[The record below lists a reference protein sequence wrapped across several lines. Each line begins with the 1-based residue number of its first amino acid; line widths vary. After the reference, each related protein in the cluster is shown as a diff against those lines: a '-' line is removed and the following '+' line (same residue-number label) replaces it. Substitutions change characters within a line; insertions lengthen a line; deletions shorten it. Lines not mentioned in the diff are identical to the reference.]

1 MTKIKFHFTFI
12 SLILLS
18 AITFSQ
24 DSKLNLFINEF
35 MASNSKTIAD
45 PDYNLYS
52 DWIEIYNGCDTSVN
66 LYGYYITDEFSNKT
80 KWQIDTKIIV
90 RPNSFVGF
98 WADDSSRK
106 NHTNFKLSANG
117 GEICLFSPNEI
128 LIDSITYLKQTTDK
142 SFGRYPDG
150 TSEWKIFDFP
160 TPGTKND
167 SSHFKLQAPSPIF
180 SIQSGFSTN
189 SHIVE
194 IYSELDS
201 SKIYYTID
209 GSIPTENDSL
219 YSHPIEV
226 LQTTVIRAK
235 VFEDSFSPSKTITNT
250 YFINENSELPIFSI
264 ATNADNFFSN
274 DSGIY
279 VEGTNGIEGNCST
292 SPRNWNQDWERPISL
307 EFFEADKN
315 LAFKINAGIKI
326 NGGCSRLYNQKSL
339 AIFMRN
345 EYGFGKLNYQLFPY
359 KQIYEFNNFI
369 LRSSA
374 QDWYRTMFR
383 DGMIQTLIK
392 SGMDIDYQEYRP
404 SIVFINGEYWGIH
417 NIREKLNEHYLEA
430 NHGVDP
436 NNVDII
442 EISKDVF
449 VNNGDRIEYDNLI
462 NFVSSNDMSLSES
475 YNYIK
480 SVVDIDEYINY
491 QIAEIYSANAD
502 WPGSNS
508 KLWRPKTVTGKWR
521 WMIYDLDFGFGGNSQ
536 GQYFSNTLELA
547 TATNGDDWPNPPW
560 STLLFR
566 KFLENEN
573 FKNEFIQRFAVQMN
587 TTFNVSKVLH
597 LIDSLQ
603 TNIAPEIPRH
613 KERWA
618 KSISYGEWNNL
629 VEIMREF
636 ARQRPSYVSQ
646 HFMDKFQLS
655 GMESLNIENANIL
668 NGKIILH
675 TTEIRES
682 NYNISLFKD
691 VPVKLEAVPMPG
703 YRFAGWEGLV
713 TDSSKVVSF
722 YLDYPSKIIAKFE
735 KDSLQSTNVVIN
747 EINYNSHSAF
757 DTDDWIELFNNTD
770 STINLS
776 NWIFKDE
783 DDSHIFTFAEN
794 CFIGKREYLV
804 LCKDTLMFSSLF
816 PNVKNIVGNF
826 DFGLNGS
833 GELIRL
839 FDGNLIVADSLTY
852 DDNLPWEIEADG
864 NGATLEL
871 IHPNFDNSL
880 ALSWRA
886 SAKHGSPG
894 TINSV
899 YTKVEKIEEN
909 LFPEKFVLE
918 QNYPNP
924 FNPTTT
930 IKYSIPNNIK
940 SETLNV
946 KLIVFDILGNEV
958 ATLVN
963 EKKSAGNHLV
973 SFEASNLSSGVYFY
987 KMQAGDFV
995 NTKKMVLIR

>member
-12 SLILLS
+12 SLILLN
-18 AITFSQ
+18 AVTFSQ

-35 MASNSKTIAD
+35 MASNSKSIAD
-45 PDYNLYS
+45 PDYNQYS

-117 GEICLFSPNEI
+117 GEIGLFSPNEI
-128 LIDSITYLKQTTDK
+128 LIDSVTYLKQTTDK

-150 TSEWKIFDFP
+150 ASEWKIFDFP
-160 TPGTKND
+160 TPGIKNNG
-167 SSHFKLQAPSPIF
+167 SNYKLPAPSPMF
-180 SIQSGFSTN
+180 STKSGFSTN

-201 SKIYYTID
+201 SKIYYTIN

-219 YSHPIEV
+219 YTHPIEV

-235 VFEDSFSPSKTITNT
+235 VFGDGFSPSKTITNT
-250 YFINENSELPIFSI
+250 YFINENSGLPIFSV

-307 EFFEADKN
+307 EFFETDKN

-339 AIFMRN
+339 AIFMRS
-345 EYGFGKLNYQLFPY
+345 EYGFGKLTYQLFPY

-404 SIVFINGEYWGIH
+404 SIVFINGLYWGIH

-449 VNNGDRIEYDNLI
+449 VNNGDRVEYDNLI

-508 KLWRPKTVTGKWR
+508 KLWRPKTANGKWR
-521 WMIYDLDFGFGGNSQ
+521 WMIYDMDFGFGGNSQ

-547 TATNGDDWPNPPW
+547 TATNGEDWPNPPW
-560 STLLFR
+560 STLLLR
-566 KFLENEN
+566 KLLENDS
-573 FKNEFIQRFAVQMN
+573 FKNEFIQRFAVQIN
-587 TTFNVSKVLH
+587 TTFNVSRVLN

-603 TNIAPEIPRH
+603 SNIAPEISRH

-618 KSISYGEWNNL
+618 KSISYGEWNDL

-636 ARQRPSYVSQ
+636 ARQRPDYVSK
-646 HFMDKFQLS
+646 HIKDKFQLS
-655 GMESLNIENANIL
+655 GMESLNIENTNIL
-668 NGKIILH
+668 GGKIILH
-675 TTEIRES
+675 TTEIQKN
-682 NYNISLFKD
+682 NYSITLFKD
-691 VPVKLEAVPMPG
+691 IPIKLEAVPMPG
-703 YRFAGWEGLV
+703 YRFAGWQGLV
-713 TDSSKVVSF
+713 TGSSKVVSF
-722 YLDYPSKIIAKFE
+722 YLAYPSKIIAKFE
-735 KDSLQSTNVVIN
+735 KDSLQYTNVVIN
-747 EINYNSHSAF
+747 EINYNSSSAF
-757 DTDDWIELFNNTD
+757 DTNDWIELFNNTD

-776 NWIFKDE
+776 NWIFKDV
-783 DDSHIFTFAEN
+783 DDLHGFNFAEN
-794 CFIGKREYLV
+794 IFIGKREYLV
-804 LCKDTLMFSSLF
+804 LCKDTLMFRSLF

-826 DFGLNGS
+826 DFGLNEN

-839 FDGNLIVADSLTY
+839 FDDNFNIVDSLTY

-899 YTKVEKIEEN
+899 YTKVEKIDAN

-930 IKYSIPNNIK
+930 IRYSIPYNIK
-940 SETLNV
+940 SKTLIV
-946 KLIVFDILGNEV
+946 KLIVFDILGNEI

-963 EKKSAGNHLV
+963 ENKSVGIHQV
-973 SFEASNLSSGVYFY
+973 SFDASNLSSGIYFY
-987 KMQAGDFV
+987 KIQAGDFV